1 MFGPN
6 PSTPLL
12 AAGMRTGLLGLLVLL
27 AGLFWFWAQAHAAPA
42 PLVEVS
48 HDEMVYWVMADTQHE
63 DIESTDSA
71 LSSAMGQICRKP
83 APAKTTVADL
93 VLNEISDKDVQ
104 SRAGLW
110 PALPQAVPQPG
121 PQPELPL
128 TVREPLLRPPA
139 RLG

>member
-12 AAGMRTGLLGLLVLL
+12 AAGRRTGLLGFLVLL
-27 AGLFWFWAQAHAAPA
+27 AGFFWSWALAHAAPA
-42 PLVEVS
+42 PLLEVS
-48 HDEMVYWVMADTQHE
+48 HDEMVYWVMADTQ
-63 DIESTDSA
+63 DQGIEPTESA
-71 LSSAMGQICRKP
+71 LSPAMGLICRKP

-93 VLNEISDKDVQ
+93 VLNEIADKDVQ
-104 SRAGLW
+104 SCAGLAL
-110 PALPQAVPQPG
+110 ALPQAPPLPG

>member
-1 MFGPN
+1 MSGPTV
-6 PSTPLL
+6 PRQP
-12 AAGMRTGLLGLLVLL
+12 AAARRPALYWGLLLVLL
-27 AGLFWFWAQAHAAPA
+27 AGLLWTWTQARAADAPA
-42 PLVEVS
+42 TLGEPSELSHFLPVDGLDHVDNSPGAGEVGP
-48 HDEMVYWVMADTQHE
+48 
-63 DIESTDSA
+63 A
-71 LSSAMGQICRKP
+71 LSCRKP